1 MEKQEQK
8 KIKKVLVIV
17 IIIIG
22 VIIFGGF
29 IYSKIILPQLILSDT
44 RNSVEDAS
52 QKMENQLIQMF
63 NIQIE
68 QYLGEG
74 QSGYKVNSLINNVI
88 AKINMEED
96 ERKII
101 IVLDNE
107 EIEDTSK
114 IKSSQKYTVTSE
126 KDSEGYISKVI
137 IKTEGL
143 VEDNLQSEVET
154 EEEIDNEESYENK
167 SQIDIENE
175 NEQEV
180 DSNSES
186 SYFENALTQFEK
198 QAIQS
203 FNMQIEQYLGE
214 GKEGYVVNSLINTI
228 FKINNVEPER
238 QIMIVT
244 DDDDI
249 QAQSKASVSNKY
261 TITSEKNYEGY
272 IIKVNILKEIAE

>member
-143 VEDNLQSEVET
+143 IEDNLQSEVET